1 MMKKIGVQSAQG
13 HYAVLIGAGLLKRAG
28 RLITQAAV
36 FPKGIVRGKTKV
48 MLVSQAPAFLRYGN
62 AVSRSLNS
70 AGLRVSTHLLPAE
83 GETAKTQKSLFD
95 IYAALL
101 KAGFERSDAVIALG
115 GGVTGDVAGF
125 AASTYLRGVPFIN
138 LPTTLLAQVDS
149 AVGGKTGINLA
160 EGKNLVGTFYPP
172 RLVIAD
178 TATLT
183 TLSARDYRASL
194 AEVVK
199 YGVIKDAKLFR
210 LLEKNIQKLAKP
222 APALLEKIVAVCAR
236 IKGGVVSRDEKET
249 LGERMILNYGHTF
262 GHAFEKETGFKKL
275 LHGEA
280 VSVGMQAAG
289 LLALELGLWPQA
301 DAERQGW
308 LLASLGLP
316 VSLRGF
322 NVKTENVMKAM
333 LHDKKKQA
341 GRLRFILPV
350 RIGKVIV
357 RQDIP
362 AGLIRRVLNQLGGGS
377 R

>member
-1 MMKKIGVQSAQG
+1 MKKIGVKSSQG
-13 HYAVLIGAGLLKRAG
+13 GYEVLIGAGLLRQAG
-28 RLITQAAV
+28 PLAAKAGV
-36 FPKGIVRGKTKV
+36 FPKGIVRGKTKA
-48 MLVSQAPAFLRYGN
+48 MLVSQAPVFWRYGS
-62 AVSRSLNS
+62 AVIRSLKS
-70 AGLRVSTHLLPAE
+70 AGLQVSTYLLPAE
-83 GETAKTQKSLFD
+83 GETAKTREALFD
-95 IYAALL
+95 FYAALL
-101 KAGFERSDAVIALG
+101 KAGFERSDAIVALG
-115 GGVTGDVAGF
+115 GGVTGDAAGF
-125 AASTYLRGVPFIN
+125 AASTYLRGVPFVN

-149 AVGGKTGINLA
+149 AIGGKTAINLN

-178 TATLT
+178 TSALP
-183 TLSARDYRASL
+183 TLSLRDYRASL

-199 YGVIKDAKLFR
+199 YGVIKDAKLFC

-222 APALLEKIVAVCAR
+222 APALLENIVAICAR
-236 IKGGVVSRDEKET
+236 IKGGVVSRDERET
-249 LGERMILNYGHTF
+249 RGERMSLNYGHTF
-262 GHAFEKETGFKKL
+262 GHAFEKETGFRKL

-280 VSVGMQAAG
+280 VSIGMQAAG

-322 NVKTENVMKAM
+322 SVKTENVMRAM

-350 RIGKVIV
+350 RIGKVTV
-357 RQDIP
+357 CQDIP
-362 AGLIRRVLNQLGGGS
+362 AGLIRRVLHQLGGL
-377 R
+377 